1 MESDSKPRIYSHVGE
16 KLVSETSVESNCQQK
31 TDAVPRNQT
40 KVFTVNVSPISHKT
54 LVSVKIQNLLVIQV
68 NNNMICFPCYCLL
81 VYL

>member
-40 KVFTVNVSPISHKT
+40 KVFTVNVSQS
-54 LVSVKIQNLLVIQV
+54 QNTRKRKNSESSGDPGKQ
-68 NNNMICFPCYCLL
+68 
-81 VYL
+81 

>member
-40 KVFTVNVSPISHKT
+40 KIFTVNVSQS
-54 LVSVKIQNLLVIQV
+54 QNTRKRKNSESSGDPGKQ
-68 NNNMICFPCYCLL
+68 
-81 VYL
+81 